1 MKKVLFT
8 LSLFCLVLIAN
19 AQTIDYDKKLKEL
32 GIELIPATKPIA
44 NYVKAVR
51 TGNLL
56 FLAGHGPSLTDGTV
70 MTGKLGQN
78 YTVEQGYQAARQT
91 AISLISTLKNEL
103 GDLNKVKRIVKVLG
117 MVNCTPEFTDQPKVM
132 NGCSDL
138 LVQVFGEKGK
148 HARSAV
154 GMNALPLGM
163 AVEVEIIVEI
173 E

>member
-1 MKKVLFT
+1 MMLTHV
-8 LSLFCLVLIAN
+8 SVG
-19 AQTIDYDKKLKEL
+19 QTIDYDKKLKEL

-148 HARSAV
+148 HTRSAV

>member
-1 MKKVLFT
+1 MR
-8 LSLFCLVLIAN
+8 SLCTVFCLLLALATW

-91 AISLISTLKNEL
+91 AISLISTLKNEV